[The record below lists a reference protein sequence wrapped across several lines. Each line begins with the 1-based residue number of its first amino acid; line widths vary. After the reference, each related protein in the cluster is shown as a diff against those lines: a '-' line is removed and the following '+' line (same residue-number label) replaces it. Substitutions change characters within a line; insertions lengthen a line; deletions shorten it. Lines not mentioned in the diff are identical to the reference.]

1 MNHILGS
8 KKKIKNFKVLIK
20 DKEAIVMRQIK
31 SSKLKVHCKEETV
44 KMNDEDLNSSMKV
57 ESI

>member
-1 MNHILGS
+1 MNHILEI

-31 SSKLKVHCKEETV
+31 S
-44 KMNDEDLNSSMKV
+44 
-57 ESI
+57 